1 MTAYDTCER
10 CGREAV
16 FAWCACCHRAL
27 CETCHGQDSTKRI
40 AHAKIRSA
48 RAECWWYR
56 GKGDR
61 PTHGHARRGA
71 AERCG

>member
-1 MTAYDTCER
+1 MSVYDTCER
-10 CGREAV
+10 CGRAAV

-27 CETCHGQDSTKRI
+27 CEPCYGQDSTKRI
-40 AHAKIRSA
+40 AHAKVRSA

-61 PTHGHARRGA
+61 PTHGHGTPRRA
-71 AERCG
+71 